1 MGEQRGT
8 EEAQDSFVQ
17 GHLHLH
23 SYLCS
28 GSSSNRMCGVESNS
42 QDSLA
47 LGMLS
52 QECEFKVNLG
62 CREGPILSKPIRLL
76 DSC

>member
-52 QECEFKVNLG
+52 QECEFVRSTWAAEKA
-62 CREGPILSKPIRLL
+62 LS
-76 DSC
+76 